1 MSESALLWTNSGS
14 QVDGY
19 ISGSG
24 WHYERYDITDLSGK
38 DYASFKTA
46 VETSSGDIVLI

>member
-24 WHYERYDITDLSGK
+24 WHYERYDITDLSGGK
-38 DYASFKTA
+38 TYSNFKTA
-46 VETSSGDIVLI
+46 VESSSG